1 VGTGVGRVGQGGTVQ
16 AVDASLVLL
25 QIKVGV
31 EVKGVLERV
40 VDEAE
45 FKWCHSIEEKLIA
58 SVHSGS
64 VDPEDA

>member
-1 VGTGVGRVGQGGTVQ
+1 
-16 AVDASLVLL
+16 LVLL